1 MKNMGMN
8 EGKTQRTMNGMQEET
23 MREGMYIYS

>member
-8 EGKTQRTMNGMQEET
+8 N
-23 MREGMYIYS
+23 

>member
-8 EGKTQRTMNGMQEET
+8 EGKTQRTMKGMREET
-23 MREGMYIYS
+23 IKEGMYI